1 MIFLVLNLQEMSFV
15 TVDMSYMV
23 MKKEVIKQHSFYK
36 VLWELIPKP
45 MQKGQSLS
53 LCTVL
58 L

>member
-1 MIFLVLNLQEMSFV
+1 MSFV